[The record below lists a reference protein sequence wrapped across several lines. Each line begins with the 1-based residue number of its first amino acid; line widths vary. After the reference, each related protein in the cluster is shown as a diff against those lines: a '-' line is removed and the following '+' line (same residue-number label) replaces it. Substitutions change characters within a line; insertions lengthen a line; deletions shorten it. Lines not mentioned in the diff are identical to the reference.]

1 MMRKIFIL
9 SLILILG
16 APSFADVK
24 LEELNELNIRP
35 PAYRV
40 GLTDEPEKKYV
51 EVKAKSQVEQAKAK
65 IDEEQ
70 VDVEAMTYAD
80 LSIKKISKEISK
92 EIELDNEDMMGDLT
106 LLWQGAAAKSDTI
119 SFALYKL
126 SNPEEDKPDDKSV
139 KKVLLNIASMS
150 SLVGAGVGNPMIAMG
165 SMLGSNIFGI
175 MSQDTKALNYKY
187 TRVTDSDMIILIRKI
202 DDLQQKTVNLYY
214 DYMTAKNMLELY
226 AKVVEQRRKNY
237 DAAQELSRDIIL
249 ITDAYY
255 RTAVDEQAKARADFM
270 AKRAALEQFV
280 GNDVFSQFEKGLA
293 ERDKKKNEK

>member
-1 MMRKIFIL
+1 MIRKVFIL
-9 SLILILG
+9 SLILMLG
-16 APSFADVK
+16 VPSLAEVK
-24 LEELNELNIRP
+24 LEDLDELNIRP

-139 KKVLLNIASMS
+139 KKVLLNIAKKARRVTAPGQAYDFRKGACGRYPVRFRWPARISSASLPLSDFS
-150 SLVGAGVGNPMIAMG
+150 SLPR
-165 SMLGSNIFGI
+165 SH
-175 MSQDTKALNYKY
+175 
-187 TRVTDSDMIILIRKI
+187 
-202 DDLQQKTVNLYY
+202 
-214 DYMTAKNMLELY
+214 
-226 AKVVEQRRKNY
+226 RR
-237 DAAQELSRDIIL
+237 
-249 ITDAYY
+249 
-255 RTAVDEQAKARADFM
+255 
-270 AKRAALEQFV
+270 
-280 GNDVFSQFEKGLA
+280 
-293 ERDKKKNEK
+293 